1 LTLWK
6 RIKNYRLPST
16 ATSPFCPSATE
27 GTIQVPSHASDWK
40 KRFLYAGT
48 GLMVAIGYMDPGNW
62 ATDIEAGSRF
72 GYRLLCVVLLSCVI
86 ATFLQWVCV
95 RVGLSTGRDL
105 AQLCNDQY
113 GRRTSFV
120 LWMLAE
126 LGIVACDIAEV
137 LGTAL
142 AFKIL
147 LGVSLSL
154 GVILTAFDTLVV
166 LFFQGKG
173 YRRIEA
179 FVLGLVTIIGAV
191 FLLELLLA
199 QPHMGEAFHGL
210 LDFKGMFSNQDTWY
224 LSLGILGATVM
235 PHNLFLHTSIVKTRL
250 TSSTDQAKETAI
262 RFTSQDTFVS
272 LFLAFFVNAAI
283 LMLAAAVFYA
293 GGHQEVVDIE
303 GAQNLLSPLLGT
315 AAAGFFFAIA
325 LLAAGQSSTI
335 TGTIAGQV
343 VLDGFLNIKLPCWKR
358 RVITRTLA
366 LLPAWFGVTLM
377 GPGSLGRMLVFS
389 QVVLS
394 LQLPFAVFPLLQFAG
409 DRKLMG
415 RWALGPVARWVGW
428 VVLAVIL
435 VGDLFVLKQMV
446 QS

>member
-1 LTLWK
+1 V
-6 RIKNYRLPST
+6 
-16 ATSPFCPSATE
+16 AE
-27 GTIQVPSHASDWK
+27 GTILVPPHASNWK

-62 ATDIEAGSRF
+62 ATDIEGGSRF
-72 GYRLLCVVLLSCVI
+72 GYKLLCVVLLSCVI

-105 AQLCNDQY
+105 AQLCNDRY
-113 GRRTSFV
+113 DRRTSFV
-120 LWMLAE
+120 LWLLAE
-126 LGIVACDIAEV
+126 IGIVACDLAEV

-147 LGVSLSL
+147 LGVSLPI
-154 GVILTAFDTLVV
+154 GVILTAFDTVVV

-179 FVLGLVTIIGAV
+179 FVLGLVAVIGGV
-191 FLLELLLA
+191 FVLELILA
-199 QPHMGEAFHGL
+199 QPHLGEAFRGL
-210 LDFKGMFSNQDTWY
+210 VDFRGMVSSRDTWY

-250 TSSTDQAKETAI
+250 TAPTDAAKETAI
-262 RFTSQDTFVS
+262 RYTSQDTFFS

-283 LMLAAAVFYA
+283 LMLAASVFHA
-293 GGHQEVVDIE
+293 GGRHDVVDIE

-366 LLPAWFGVTLM
+366 LLPAFIGVTFM
-377 GPGSLGRMLVFS
+377 GEGSLGRMLVFS

-394 LQLPFAVFPLLQFAG
+394 FQLPFAVYPLLQFAG
-409 DRKLMG
+409 NRKLMG
-415 RWALGPVARWVGW
+415 RWVLGTTGRWVGW
-428 VVLAVIL
+428 VVFAVIL
-435 VGDLFVLKQMV
+435 LGDIFVLKLLFQP
-446 QS
+446 

>member
-1 LTLWK
+1 LSFWK

-16 ATSPFCPSATE
+16 ATAPFCPSAAE
-27 GTIQVPSHASDWK
+27 GTILVPPHASAWK

-48 GLMVAIGYMDPGNW
+48 GLLVAIGYMDPGNW
-62 ATDIEAGSRF
+62 ATDIEGGSRF
-72 GYRLLCVVLLSCVI
+72 GYQLLCVVLLSCVI

-105 AQLCNDQY
+105 AQLCNDRY

-120 LWMLAE
+120 LWLLAE
-126 LGIVACDIAEV
+126 IGIVACDLAEV

-147 LGVSLSL
+147 LGVSLSF
-154 GVILTAFDTLVV
+154 GVVLTAFDTLVV

-173 YRRIEA
+173 FRRIEA
-179 FVLGLVTIIGAV
+179 VVLGLVSIIGGV
-191 FLLELLLA
+191 FLLELVLA
-199 QPHMGEAFHGL
+199 QPHMGDALRGL
-210 LDFKGMFSNQDTWY
+210 VDFKGMISNRDTWY

-250 TSSTDQAKETAI
+250 TAPTEKAKETAI
-262 RFTSQDTFVS
+262 RYTSQDMFLS

-283 LMLAAAVFYA
+283 LVLAAAVFHA
-293 GGHQEVVDIE
+293 GGRSDVVDIE

-325 LLAAGQSSTI
+325 LLAAGQSSTL
-335 TGTIAGQV
+335 TGTIAGQI
-343 VLDGFLNIKLPCWKR
+343 VLDGFLNIKIPCWKR

-366 LLPAWFGVTLM
+366 LLPAWLGVTFF
-377 GPGSLGRMLVFS
+377 GAGSLGRMLVFS

-409 DRKLMG
+409 NRKLMG
-415 RWALGPVARWVGW
+415 RWALGPLSRAAGW
-428 VVLAVIL
+428 LVLCVIL
-435 VGDLFVLKQMV
+435 AGDLFVMKQMV
-446 QS
+446 QP